1 MSARARSS
9 SPSTPRIVGV
19 IDIGTNSVKLAV
31 GYTAAG
37 RVFYTYAAREPT
49 RIGRGL
55 ASSGKISADATKRTA
70 VAVSKLA
77 IDARRHGATAVTAVG
92 TYALRTA
99 KNGKAAAR
107 AISARAGVPVKILT
121 GTEEASM
128 VVRSV
133 QARLRPRRD
142 LMVLDIGGGSA
153 ELIVTRGQRVVL
165 ARSVPLG
172 AVRLTEQFLH
182 RDPIAP
188 DEYLRM
194 NEHIER
200 AVMKLFARVSITNFD
215 LVVSGGTATTAQSML
230 GLEPNDKGSSVKV
243 VALSE
248 MESRCVR
255 STIAERK
262 RFPGLP
268 PDRADIMPAG
278 LAALLV
284 FAHHARKR
292 SLRLIE
298 GGVRDGVML
307 GMAEKASRS
316 RRGNVTTARSQ
327 AAARKGR

>member
-1 MSARARSS
+1 MTPRPQSS
-9 SPSTPRIVGV
+9 DPSTPRTIGV

-31 GYTAAG
+31 GYVSNG
-37 RVFYTYAAREPT
+37 RVVYTYTARQPT
-49 RIGRGL
+49 RIGKGL
-55 ASSGKISADATKRTA
+55 TSTGKIDTNVLRYT
-70 VAVSKLA
+70 VRAVSRFA
-77 IDARRHGATAVTAVG
+77 IDARRRGAVEVTAVG
-92 TYALRTA
+92 TFALRTA
-99 KNGKAAAR
+99 TNGKAAAR
-107 AISARAGVPVKILT
+107 AISASAGVPVKILT
-121 GTEEASM
+121 GSEEASM

-153 ELIVTRGQRVVL
+153 ELIVTRGQRAVL

-182 RDPIAP
+182 HDPIAP

-200 AVMKLFARVSITNFD
+200 AVMRLFTRVDARDFD
-215 LVVSGGTATTAQSML
+215 LVVSGGTATTALSML
-230 GLEPNDKGSSVKV
+230 GLGSSDRGSSVKV
-243 VALSE
+243 AMLSE
-248 MESRCVR
+248 LEARCVG
-255 STIAERK
+255 STVAERK
-262 RFPGLP
+262 LFPGLP

-278 LAALLV
+278 LAVLLV

-307 GMAEKASRS
+307 EMAEKAPRS
-316 RRGNVTTARSQ
+316 RRQSGTTARSQ

>member
-1 MSARARSS
+1 MTARAQSPR
-9 SPSTPRIVGV
+9 PSTPRTIGV

-31 GYTAAG
+31 GHTAEGRVVYSYTA
-37 RVFYTYAAREPT
+37 RKPT

-55 ASSGKISADATKRTA
+55 ASTGTIDVNTLRHTVRA
-70 VAVSKLA
+70 VTRLV
-77 IDARRHGATAVTAVG
+77 IDARRKGAVEVTAVG
-92 TYALRTA
+92 TYAFRA
-99 KNGKAAAR
+99 AVNGRAAAH
-107 AISARAGVPVKILT
+107 AISRSAGVPVKILT
-121 GTEEASM
+121 GAREASM
-128 VVRSV
+128 VLRSV

-153 ELIVTRGQRVVL
+153 ELIVTRGQRAVL

-194 NEHIER
+194 NEHVER
-200 AVMKLFARVSITNFD
+200 AVMRLFTRVSARDFD
-215 LVVSGGTATTAQSML
+215 LVVSGGTATTALSML
-230 GLEPNDKGSSVKV
+230 GLGRGDKGSSVR
-243 VALSE
+243 VAVLSE
-248 MESRCVR
+248 LEARCVR
-255 STIAERK
+255 STIAQRK
-262 RFPGLP
+262 RFRGLA

-278 LAALLV
+278 LAVLLV

-292 SLRLIE
+292 SIRLIE

-307 GMAEKASRS
+307 AMAEKASRS
-316 RRGNVTTARSQ
+316 RRRSATTVHSK